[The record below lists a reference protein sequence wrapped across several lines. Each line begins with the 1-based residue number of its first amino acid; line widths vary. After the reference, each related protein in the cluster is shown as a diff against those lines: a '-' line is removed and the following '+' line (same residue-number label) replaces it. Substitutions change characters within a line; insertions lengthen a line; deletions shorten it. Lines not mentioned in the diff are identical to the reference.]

1 MFYDKDLVRNQVETL
16 VNVASK
22 ILFAKNEVSFE
33 ISADET
39 DTMNELFYEL
49 NSLIENKEFG
59 EGEDLIFENFDISN
73 DRFLILAIDYYHRLN
88 EFEDDVLEEADFERE
103 EVRDGLKDLMKM
115 CGIPEDAMT
124 VYLNL

>member
-22 ILFAKNEVSFE
+22 ILFAKNEVHFE
-33 ISADET
+33 AND
-39 DTMNELFYEL
+39 DTNDITNELYNEL
-49 NSLIENKEFG
+49 ITLIENREFG
-59 EGEDLIFENFDISN
+59 DGEDLIFDNFDISN

-88 EFEDDVLEEADFERE
+88 EFEDDILEDADFERE

-124 VYLNL
+124 V

>member
-22 ILFAKNEVSFE
+22 ILFAQNEVSFE
-33 ISADET
+33 VSSDKM

-59 EGEDLIFENFDISN
+59 EGEDLIFENFDVSN

-124 VYLNL
+124 V

>member
-124 VYLNL
+124 V

>member
-22 ILFAKNEVSFE
+22 ILFAKNEVRYE
-33 ISADET
+33 IKGEEMDELY
-39 DTMNELFYEL
+39 NELKK
-49 NSLIENKEFG
+49 LIAERKFG
-59 EGEDLIFENFDISN
+59 DGEDLIFDNFDISN
-73 DRFLILAIDYYHRLN
+73 DDYIVLAIDYYHMLN

-103 EVRDGLKDLMKM
+103 EIRDGLKDFMKK

-124 VYLNL
+124 V